1 MKMMMVNGVLKTI
14 LGAVLNIKFVAK
26 ETIIKDIHAAQKE
39 LKLPTLTKVVIGV
52 SKITNG
58 V

>member
-1 MKMMMVNGVLKTI
+1 MMVNGVLKTI